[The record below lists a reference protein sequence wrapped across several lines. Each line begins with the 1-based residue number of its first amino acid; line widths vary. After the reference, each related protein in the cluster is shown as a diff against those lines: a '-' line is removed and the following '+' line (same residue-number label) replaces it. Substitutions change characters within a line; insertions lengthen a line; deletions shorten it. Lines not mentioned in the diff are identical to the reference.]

1 MDLGFGSANQVV
13 GTQLANAALQAARAQ
28 EAAISSEISKYD
40 SILNDATDAELE
52 KLRNKRLAA
61 MKAASIQKTHWLAN
75 GHGVYTR
82 DVAGGQNSADVAKSF
97 FDASAKSERLVV
109 HFHRSTTR
117 CCDAYHRALTQ
128 LAPKHIETRFVG
140 INVEGCDDVRGEGSG
155 AGAKF
160 LVERLGITVM
170 PTLLLVKDRQ
180 AIHHIRGFDELG
192 PRGEEFSLTDL
203 SFVLGTYDVLTR
215 REDEMSLGGGGRGG
229 VGVGRVGSMG
239 GSNTM
244 GGGGPSLS
252 TIRMFGIGGS
262 GGGGVRSGGYE
273 DFDSDED

>member
-13 GTQLANAALQAARAQ
+13 GTQLANAALQAAKAQ

-40 SILNDATDAELE
+40 SILNDATDTELE

-61 MKAASIQKTHWLAN
+61 MKAASIQKSHWLAN
-75 GHGVYTR
+75 GHGVYTE
-82 DVAGGQNSADVAKSF
+82 DISESGQNSADVAKSF
-97 FDASAKSERLVV
+97 FDVSAKSERLVV
-109 HFHRSTTR
+109 HFHRATTR

-128 LAPKHIETRFVG
+128 LAPKHPETRFVG
-140 INVEGCDDVRGEGSG
+140 INVEGCDDVRGGGSG

-203 SFVLGTYDVLTR
+203 AFVLGTYDVLIR
-215 REDEMSLGGGGRGG
+215 REDEMSLGGGVGG
-229 VGVGRVGSMG
+229 GGLGSMG

-244 GGGGPSLS
+244 SGGGPPLS
-252 TIRMFGIGGS
+252 TLRMFGLGGS
-262 GGGGVRSGGYE
+262 EGGGVRSGGYE

>member
-13 GTQLANAALQAARAQ
+13 GTQLANAALQAAKVQ

-40 SILNDATDAELE
+40 SIINDATDTELE
-52 KLRNKRLAA
+52 QLRNKRLAA
-61 MKAASIQKTHWLAN
+61 MKAASIQKSNWLAA
-75 GHGVYTR
+75 GHGVYTQ
-82 DVAGGQNSADVAKSF
+82 DIAESGQNSADVAKVF
-97 FDASAKSERLVV
+97 FDVSAKSERLVV
-109 HFHRSTTR
+109 HFHRSSTR

-128 LAPKHIETRFVG
+128 LAPKHVETRFVG
-140 INVEGCDDVRGEGSG
+140 INVEGCDDIRGGGSG

-192 PRGEEFSLTDL
+192 PRGEEFSLSDL
-203 SFVLGTYDVLTR
+203 AFVLGTYDVLTR
-215 REDEMSLGGGGRGG
+215 QEDEMSLGGGGRGG
-229 VGVGRVGSMG
+229 GGGVGSMG
-239 GSNTM
+239 GSNAM
-244 GGGGPSLS
+244 GEGGGPSMS
-252 TIRMFGIGGS
+252 TLRMFGLGGS
-262 GGGGVRSGGYE
+262 GGGVRSGGYE